1 MTLTKRSIQCR
12 RIACFLMMLV
22 MYFIVGL
29 FPYYIQILG
38 NSVAQKTLIDID
50 NFNLYV
56 IGYTL
61 FLVAAPYV
69 LSKIDLKDIYGQ
81 WSAVGMMILFLI
93 ATVML
98 LIEHLFIALSIEKEV
113 VKSISGSVA
122 IGFICINVIIASIY
136 AWIQSLQLT
145 NKWLKHR

>member
-1 MTLTKRSIQCR
+1 
-12 RIACFLMMLV
+12 MMLL

-29 FPYYIQILG
+29 FPYYIQIIANLW
-38 NSVAQKTLIDID
+38 SQKTLISID

-81 WSAVGMMILFLI
+81 WCAVGMAILFLI

-98 LIEHLFIALSIEKEV
+98 LIEHLFIALSIRIDG
-113 VKSISGSVA
+113 VKPMSTNVA
-122 IGFICINVIIASIY
+122 IGFIIINAIIVSIY
-136 AWIQSLQLT
+136 AWVQSLQLT